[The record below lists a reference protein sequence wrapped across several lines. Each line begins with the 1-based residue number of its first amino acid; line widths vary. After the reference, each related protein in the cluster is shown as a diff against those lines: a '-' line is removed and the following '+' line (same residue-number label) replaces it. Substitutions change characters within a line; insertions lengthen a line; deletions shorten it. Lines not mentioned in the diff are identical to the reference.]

1 MKDSIW
7 VSRVTTTEGVAELH
21 VCKSDRMKVHVTYF
35 RRKTRRKITE
45 YKGVKTINIID
56 DLLVKVKARV
66 KEKNLT
72 LWSY

>member
-1 MKDSIW
+1 MRDTIL

-21 VCKSDRMKVHVTYF
+21 VYKSDRMKVHVTYF
-35 RRKTRRKITE
+35 RRKTWRQITE
-45 YKGVKTINIID
+45 YKGAKTINIID
-56 DLLVKVKARV
+56 DLVGKVEARV

>member
-1 MKDSIW
+1 MKDTIL
-7 VSRVTTTEGVAELH
+7 VSRVITTEGIAELN
-21 VCKSDRMKVHVTYF
+21 VYKSDRMKVHVTYF
-35 RRKTRRKITE
+35 RRKTWRKITE
-45 YKGVKTINIID
+45 YKGAKTINIID